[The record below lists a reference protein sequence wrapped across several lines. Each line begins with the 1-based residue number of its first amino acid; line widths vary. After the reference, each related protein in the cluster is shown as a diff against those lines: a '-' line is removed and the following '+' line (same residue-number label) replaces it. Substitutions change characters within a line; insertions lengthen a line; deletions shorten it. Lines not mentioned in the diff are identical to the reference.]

1 MSENVTVR
9 ALRMFEGSVEGRL
22 ISPGDAIE
30 VTRARAAELKAN
42 GLVEDVANAP
52 VPPEAPEAPPAED
65 PADEAPRR
73 GRKAS

>member
-22 ISPGDAIE
+22 ISPGDVIE
-30 VTRARAAELKAN
+30 VTRDRAAELKAN
-42 GLVEDVANAP
+42 GLVEDAASAP
-52 VPPEAPEAPPAED
+52 VPPDAPPAED

>member
-22 ISPGDAIE
+22 ISPGDVIE
-30 VTRARAAELKAN
+30 VTRDRAAELKAN
-42 GLVEDVANAP
+42 GLVEDVASAP
-52 VPPEAPEAPPAED
+52 VPTEASEAPPAED